1 MSLDKLKAT
10 ARQHEHREEWSAA
23 IELYREAIR
32 ASEAGAE
39 GADPS
44 LYNRVGDVSHKA
56 GLDDSACEAWR
67 QAAARYGEQGFFNN
81 AIALCGKILRLD
93 PSRVETYLDLARYH
107 ARKRVLYDVRQN
119 LTLYRDQM
127 AERGEGEEALASL
140 GSFAKEFQSWRD
152 IQGPLDE
159 LLGRTSDSPQTPAGE
174 ADAERMR
181 GLVFLDTDAG
191 RGAAQGPLEVESS
204 NEVAFDAA
212 PAAPSPVET
221 DLVLETTQIV
231 ELETPAPEMSAALDG
246 LEPTSS
252 EPAVP
257 EASELPADLVEF
269 EANAAAMTD
278 QPSLEGLSSTEFVT
292 PAEPVGIEL
301 DGLESTAFEAP
312 AEAEAPPAPLEG
324 LSSDVIEL
332 EIRLDP
338 PTAPGTQSPEAS
350 PETPDAP
357 KDLVFLDT
365 SATDTTTAA
374 SIEGEPPADAGVA
387 VEEGAPATPTDDPL
401 GHRVT
406 ASALLEH
413 GDRAGGIS
421 ALERALAGYVEHE
434 DWTAAYRVASDLI
447 TAEPN
452 STARHQARVEVAAK
466 WGDRPHLTEAYVAL
480 GEAFQRAQ
488 APDKAVAVFRRAL
501 ELDEHNAAARAA
513 LRAMAPKEETPNPKG
528 YIDFGA
534 MVIDDVGPRSTRMR
548 TETAPISPDEDE
560 TFREALAEFKRALD
574 QNLPIEDH
582 QTHYDLGVAFREM
595 GLLDEAIG
603 EFQKALRSVEGRLRT
618 AEALGQT
625 FFEQGRPAVAEAV
638 LKSVE
643 RGTEGDADKIGVLYW
658 LGRALEAQ
666 GKGSEARGCYDRVL
680 AVDVSFHDVADR
692 VTALSGGG
700 DS

>member
-44 LYNRVGDVSHKA
+44 LYNRVGDISHKA
-56 GLDDSACEAWR
+56 GLDESACEAWG

-93 PSRVETYLDLARYH
+93 PSRVETYFELARYH

-127 AERGEGEEALASL
+127 AERGKGEDALSSL
-140 GSFAKEFQSWRD
+140 NAFGREFQAWREVK
-152 IQGPLDE
+152 GLLDE
-159 LLGRTSDSPQTPAGE
+159 LLGRSSDSAE
-174 ADAERMR
+174 ATSADAEAERMR
-181 GLVFLDTDAG
+181 GLVFLDTDAE
-191 RGAAQGPLEVESS
+191 RGPLQVESS
-204 NEVAFDAA
+204 AEVAFDDAA
-212 PAAPSPVET
+212 PTASPVET

-231 ELETPAPEMSAALDG
+231 ELETPSPEMAATLGG
-246 LEPTSS
+246 LEPTAS
-252 EPAVP
+252 EP
-257 EASELPADLVEF
+257 ELPDE
-269 EANAAAMTD
+269 AAAPEDMVDLESSTAAIKD
-278 QPSLEGLSSTEFVT
+278 QAPLEGLSSAEFAT
-292 PAEPVGIEL
+292 PSDVGGIVIE
-301 DGLESTAFEAP
+301 GLESTAFEAP
-312 AEAEAPPAPLEG
+312 AAEEATAAPLEG
-324 LSSDVIEL
+324 LSNDVIEIEVRL
-332 EIRLDP
+332 EP
-338 PTAPGTQSPEAS
+338 SPQPEPEA
-350 PETPDAP
+350 TPHVPTPSAGDAP
-357 KDLVFLDT
+357 SDLIYLDT
-365 SATDTTTAA
+365 STDAT
-374 SIEGEPPADAGVA
+374 EPSGDPGVA
-387 VEEGAPATPTDDPL
+387 GEDVSPDDSPDLPGGDPL
-401 GHRVT
+401 GDRVT

-413 GDRAGGIS
+413 GDRAGGIA
-421 ALERALAGYVEHE
+421 ALERALAGYMEQE
-434 DWTAAYRVASDLI
+434 DWTAAYRVATDLI

-452 STARHQARVEVAAK
+452 STNRHQARVEVAAK

-480 GEAFQRAQ
+480 GEAFQRMQ
-488 APDKAVAVFRRAL
+488 APDKAVAVFRRVL
-501 ELDEHNAAARAA
+501 ELDELNVAAREA
-513 LRAMAPKEETPNPKG
+513 LRAMAPKAAAANPEG

-548 TETAPISPDEDE
+548 TETSAISPDEDE

-603 EFQKALRSVEGRLRT
+603 EFQKALRSVDGRLRT

-700 DS
+700 QA

>member
-56 GLDDSACEAWR
+56 GLADGACEAWR
-67 QAAARYGEQGFFNN
+67 QAATRYGEQGFFNN

-127 AERGEGEEALASL
+127 AERGDGEEALAALSA
-140 GSFAKEFQSWRD
+140 FAREFQSWRD

-159 LLGRTSDSPQTPAGE
+159 LLGRTSESPQAASSE
-174 ADAERMR
+174 AEAERMR
-181 GLVFLDTDAG
+181 GLVFLDTE
-191 RGAAQGPLEVESS
+191 AARATPSGPIPVESTH
-204 NEVAFDAA
+204 EVQFDTA
-212 PAAPSPVET
+212 PAVASPVEP
-221 DLVLETTQIV
+221 DLVLETTRIV
-231 ELETPAPEMSAALDG
+231 EIETPSPEIAAAMEG
-246 LEPTSS
+246 LEPTAS
-252 EPAVP
+252 EPTDAETSAP
-257 EASELPADLVEF
+257 PSDLVEF
-269 EANAAAMTD
+269 ESSLADLGN
-278 QPSLEGLSSTEFVT
+278 QPALEGLSSAEFTT
-292 PAEPVGIEL
+292 PADATGTEIE
-301 DGLESTAFEAP
+301 GLESTSFASP
-312 AEAEAPPAPLEG
+312 AASEEPASVEG
-324 LSSDVIEL
+324 LSSEVVEL
-332 EIRLDP
+332 EIRLDDSEGTP
-338 PTAPGTQSPEAS
+338 PEPTQTTGT
-350 PETPDAP
+350 DADP
-357 KDLVFLDT
+357 PHDLVFLDT
-365 SATDTTTAA
+365 STDTVGDEVRPSAPGA
-374 SIEGEPPADAGVA
+374 SSDGRPS
-387 VEEGAPATPTDDPL
+387 EGATDDPL
-401 GHRVT
+401 GDRVT

-413 GDRAGGIS
+413 GDRVGGIA
-421 ALERALAGYVEHE
+421 ALERALDGYLEQE
-434 DWTAAYRVASDLI
+434 DWTAAYRVATDLI

-480 GEAFQRAQ
+480 GEAFQRAA

-501 ELDEHNAAARAA
+501 ELDEHHAAARAA
-513 LRAMAPKEETPNPKG
+513 LRAMAPKAEAPNPEG

-666 GKGSEARGCYDRVL
+666 GKVADARGCYDRVL
-680 AVDVSFHDVADR
+680 AVDVSFHDVAGR
-692 VTALSGGG
+692 VTALPSGGEA
-700 DS
+700 

>member
-1 MSLDKLKAT
+1 
-10 ARQHEHREEWSAA
+10 
-23 IELYREAIR
+23 
-32 ASEAGAE
+32 
-39 GADPS
+39 
-44 LYNRVGDVSHKA
+44 
-56 GLDDSACEAWR
+56 
-67 QAAARYGEQGFFNN
+67 
-81 AIALCGKILRLD
+81 
-93 PSRVETYLDLARYH
+93 
-107 ARKRVLYDVRQN
+107 
-119 LTLYRDQM
+119 M
-127 AERGEGEEALASL
+127 AERGDGEEALTTLSA
-140 GSFAKEFQSWRD
+140 FAREFQSWRD
-152 IQGPLDE
+152 IQGPLDA
-159 LLGRTSDSPQTPAGE
+159 LLGRTSESTQMAS
-174 ADAERMR
+174 ADAEAERMR
-181 GLVFLDTDAG
+181 GLVFLDTEAG
-191 RGAAQGPLEVESS
+191 RGAVQGPLQVESS
-204 NEVAFDAA
+204 HEVAFDEA
-212 PAAPSPVET
+212 PAAPSPVEP

-231 ELETPAPEMSAALDG
+231 ELETPSPEMSATLDG
-246 LEPTSS
+246 LEPTAS
-252 EPAVP
+252 EPV
-257 EASELPADLVEF
+257 LPLAAAPPRDLVEF
-269 EANAAAMTD
+269 EANAAAMAA
-278 QPSLEGLSSTEFVT
+278 QPALEGLSPTEFT
-292 PAEPVGIEL
+292 PAEATGIEIE
-301 DGLESTAFEAP
+301 GLESTAFEAP
-312 AEAEAPPAPLEG
+312 AAEGTPAAPLEG

-332 EIRLDP
+332 EIRLDAPMAPAARPHVPASAAP
-338 PTAPGTQSPEAS
+338 PAPA
-350 PETPDAP
+350 AP
-357 KDLVFLDT
+357 SDLVFLDT
-365 SATDTTTAA
+365 SAEIPVGA
-374 SIEGEPPADAGVA
+374 EHPLDAGVPA
-387 VEEGAPATPTDDPL
+387 EVSGADTTSDDPL
-401 GHRVT
+401 GDRVT

-413 GDRAGGIS
+413 GDRAGGIA
-421 ALERALAGYVEHE
+421 ALERALSGYLEQE

-488 APDKAVAVFRRAL
+488 AVDKAVAVFRRAL
-501 ELDEHNAAARAA
+501 ELDENNVAARSA
-513 LRAMAPKEETPNPKG
+513 LRAMAPKDETPNPEG

-574 QNLPIEDH
+574 QNLSIEDH

-603 EFQKALRSVEGRLRT
+603 EFQKALRSAEGRLRT

-643 RGTEGDADKIGVLYW
+643 RGAEGDADKIGVLYW

-700 DS
+700 ES